1 MNDLKIKQT
10 ESTPAVFLQKSGN
23 LEILGKVIP
32 DIEIDFWSPIRVWF
46 NDYIENPA
54 KNTVFRIQIDYLN
67 TSSSKEILQMLYRL
81 NELKDR
87 GYFASVQWIY
97 HDADRD
103 MLEVGRDYE
112 HMVKVPFVFSAITED
127 IVV

>member
-1 MNDLKIKQT
+1 MIDLKIKQT
-10 ESTPAVFLQKSGN
+10 ESTPAVFLQESGN
-23 LEILGKVIP
+23 LEISGKVIP
-32 DIEIDFWSPIRVWF
+32 DIEIDFWSPIRIWF
-46 NDYIENPA
+46 NDYVENPA

-97 HDADRD
+97 HDADLD